1 MKGVAERPSV
11 EWMTGAVHV
20 FLLLVL
26 SILMMPTQLELSGHI
41 ANSLEVKKDIIMQ
54 MQSEDW

>member
-11 EWMTGAVHV
+11 EWVTGAVYV

-41 ANSLEVKKDIIMQ
+41 ANGLEVKKYIIMQ
-54 MQSEDW
+54 IRS

>member
-1 MKGVAERPSV
+1 MKGVVERPSV
-11 EWMTGAVHV
+11 EWVTGAVHV

-41 ANSLEVKKDIIMQ
+41 ANGLEVKKDIIMQ
-54 MQSEDW
+54 IRSQDW